1 MAHASFN
8 SYERGLWAEL
18 VARDF
23 LKKQGLKLLEQNFH
37 GPGGEIDLI
46 MMDGNTIVFT
56 EVRYRSSNRYLH
68 AVESIDSRKCAR
80 IIKTARNYLQ
90 KNHNIR
96 DNPCRF
102 DVITITGDT
111 GSPEIG
117 WIKDAFQA

>member
-1 MAHASFN
+1 MTHASSN

-23 LKKQGLKLLEQNFH
+23 LKKQGLQLCQQNYH

-46 MMDGNTIVFT
+46 MMDGETIVFI

-68 AVESIDSRKCAR
+68 AVESIDARKCTR

-90 KNHNIR
+90 TNRFTSDH
-96 DNPCRF
+96 PCRF
-102 DVITITGDT
+102 DVITITGNT